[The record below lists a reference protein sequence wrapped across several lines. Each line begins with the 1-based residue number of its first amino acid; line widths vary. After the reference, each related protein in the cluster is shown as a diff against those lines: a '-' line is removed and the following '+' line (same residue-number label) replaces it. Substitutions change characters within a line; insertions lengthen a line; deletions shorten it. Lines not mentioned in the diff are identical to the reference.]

1 MIILFAG
8 NDCEFIEV
16 TQKGTIFLFV
26 KTDERAPA
34 APNNS
39 VWKIPD
45 KDVYFFN
52 TGSDEGWRLGKKSH
66 LKTSEFYF
74 KGKSS
79 I

>member
-8 NDCEFIEV
+8 NDCELIEV
-16 TQKGTIFLFV
+16 TQEDNTILFV

-45 KDVYFFN
+45 EDLYFFN
-52 TGSDEGWRLGKKSH
+52 TGSDEGWRLGEKSH
-66 LKTSEFYF
+66 LKTSEFFY